1 VVSRATLALG
11 LALAWLLDEY
21 RLVPGTVEVK

>member
-1 VVSRATLALG
+1 MSRATLALG